1 MSGLIAS
8 RLAAVS
14 IVSAGPFVGA
24 LDGATVGADEA
35 GVVGVGD
42 ALLDVVGCALGFTD
56 GELDGAGDDV
66 GVPDGCDV
74 GIDVALG
81 MLEGIAV
88 GAGVAGE
95 PPPPEHALK
104 SALAS
109 TVSPVVD
116 RRESK
121 DHPQRHKRRSDT
133 SIEYSRRYF
142 RVTGITP
149 RSPRIDRSNLLRSV
163 RALAPES
170 HAAADPRARFRGI
183 DHVVDLEERCHV

>member
-8 RLAAVS
+8 RLAAVL

-42 ALLDVVGCALGFTD
+42 ALLGVVGWALGFTD

-74 GIDVALG
+74 GSGVALG
-81 MLEGIAV
+81 TPDGTAV
-88 GAGVAGE
+88 GAGVPGE

-104 SALAS
+104 SALANIA
-109 TVSPVVD
+109 SPVID

-121 DHPQRHKRRSDT
+121 DPPPATQT
-133 SIEYSRRYF
+133 SLRY
-142 RVTGITP
+142 
-149 RSPRIDRSNLLRSV
+149 
-163 RALAPES
+163 
-170 HAAADPRARFRGI
+170 
-183 DHVVDLEERCHV
+183 